1 MYRKLKM
8 GEEKLKKDIMNS
20 RGIVNFKPVLISGI
34 ILYYNLEFSSLK
46 EIEA

>member
-1 MYRKLKM
+1 M

-20 RGIVNFKPVLISGI
+20 RSIVNFKSVLISGI